1 MFNRKLKYAALSSL
15 LALGLILA
23 NIIYF
28 SKNSDALWVVF
39 LDVGQG
45 DAILISKGN
54 YQMLID
60 GGRDGK
66 LLLNKLGKYIPFWDR
81 DIEVILATHPDQDHI
96 AGLINVLQKYN
107 VKNVL
112 KTEDK
117 SESQTYKKFEEEI
130 NNEKS
135 ENVNAKKGV
144 SIKISDE
151 AVVEIIYPFVETGD
165 IVDSKSN
172 EGSVVVKIIYGENS
186 FLLSGDLPEK
196 GEKEIVDSKINIASK
211 IFKIAHHGSK
221 YSNSSEFLE
230 KINPI
235 QTIISVGKDNSYGH
249 PSGEVLGILKE
260 KNINIWRTDEMGD
273 VVYEC
278 EKDSECVRK

>member
-1 MFNRKLKYAALSSL
+1 MFNRKLKYSVILSLSV
-15 LALGLILA
+15 LGVIFA
-23 NIIYF
+23 CIIHF
-28 SKNSDALWVVF
+28 SQEPDKLRVVF

-81 DIEVILATHPDQDHI
+81 NVEVILATHPDQDHI
-96 AGLINVLQKYN
+96 AGLIDVLQKYN

-112 KTEDK
+112 KTQDK

-130 NNEKS
+130 GNEKS
-135 ENVNAKKGV
+135 ENIDAKKEV
-144 SIKISDE
+144 SIKISDD
-151 AVVEIIYPFVETGD
+151 AGIEIVYPFSETGD
-165 IVDSKSN
+165 IADNKSN
-172 EGSVVVKIIYGENS
+172 EGSVVVKINYGENS
-186 FLLSGDLPEK
+186 FLLTGDLPKEQ
-196 GEKEIVDSKINIASK
+196 EIEIVNSGINIAST

-221 YSNSSEFLE
+221 YSNSAGFLE
-230 KINPI
+230 KVNPI

-249 PSGEVLGILKE
+249 PSGEVVNFLKE
-260 KNINIWRTDEMGD
+260 KNISVFRTDERGD
-273 VVYEC
+273 IAYEC
-278 EKDSECVRK
+278 AKDSCKAN